1 MTDLVTR
8 SGRCHGPDC
17 HRMITE
23 FDRSPDFC
31 SEECQTHWHR
41 LWTRGTAVTRGW
53 VRPRDSVS
61 RVWVNGADV
70 TAFLAATPTPARLAH
85 DARYC
90 PTGYGCLC
98 DCRACRSSHCG
109 PMEFREVYRLRLDED
124 RASAPA
130 QPVNQTNRS
139 WSERLT
145 GWWRPNG

>member
-17 HRMITE
+17 HRTITE

-41 LWTRGTAVTRGW
+41 LWTRGTAVTKGW
-53 VRPRDSVS
+53 VRYSPVHVGHRAPGDRTIYPIDPSGVAFPRCVCPLTQHRCGDCQGPVGCGVQLCAPCTL
-61 RVWVNGADV
+61 RAEQ
-70 TAFLAATPTPARLAH
+70 LKAAL
-85 DARYC
+85 
-90 PTGYGCLC
+90 
-98 DCRACRSSHCG
+98 
-109 PMEFREVYRLRLDED
+109 LRDH
-124 RASAPA
+124 ASAPA
-130 QPVNQTNRS
+130 QPVHQTNRS